1 MRVSELRDLTK
12 EELKSRLSEL
22 KKEIFSLKF
31 QKAIGQLENPMR
43 IKNLKR
49 DIARINTLLREK
61 EIGIEEERKQK
72 IGSRKKA

>member
-1 MRVSELRDLTK
+1 MRVSELRDLRK
-12 EELKSRLSEL
+12 EELKSKLSEL
-22 KKEIFSLKF
+22 KKEILSLKF

-61 EIGIEEERKQK
+61 ELGIEEERKQK

>member
-61 EIGIEEERKQK
+61 ELGIEEERKQK